1 MIHLDSSNMN
11 AAKNIR
17 LTLWAFVLGMLFS
30 FGQKKK
36 SQGDV
41 FFFQYEYQ
49 KAVAAYEKQ
58 LSEGT
63 LTEQQ
68 FLNLA
73 DAYFE
78 TNNYQKAAN
87 AYQSIYE
94 KDSVMDAHHYN
105 KMLQSLSKAPE
116 ADGTKDFLNQ
126 ISSSFPKE
134 LMENMEFNNQLLQ
147 NGSNEGQLDY
157 EIFNLDGNS
166 PQTDFAPSFFSNKLL
181 FSSGRQVNKKLRYEP
196 GNEGYFNVY
205 ESEIQPTGQI
215 TGVQSF
221 QALQETDYHEA
232 TPSFSAE
239 LNSVFYVLS
248 NTQDGELAFDANG
261 KNALAIAKQ
270 NIGGSYQLLLK
281 DLSTSFYYPFY
292 DDASGRLFFSAD
304 FEDGYGGTDIYFVY
318 TNNGQVMSAP
328 INLGPRINSSGN
340 EIAPYIFENS
350 FYFAS
355 DVFYG
360 LGGMDI
366 YKSNIEGE
374 GFGIPINLGEPI
386 NSELDDFGMII
397 RNEGEGLLGY
407 FASNR
412 PGGKG
417 KDDIYGFKVDEKPG
431 LKTITFK
438 GTVVSSS
445 KEGQVVPNAS
455 VSLWDMNGEM
465 LAATTSDEEGQ
476 YRLEIPYE
484 SELVV
489 DASRERYSRFI
500 KKFGEEE
507 LDALANNNF
516 DVPLAFYNDLVE
528 EREGQKVV
536 KLDNFYFNTSST
548 QLTDEI
554 KSELNKVV
562 EFVEAFPEAQLRIE
576 TYTDSRGGSSTNF
589 RLTQAR
595 SDNIKKYLVEQGVP
609 ASTILYSIGY
619 GEDNILNNCTNGVFC
634 LESLHKKNQRSL
646 IVVLNDNVLFD

>member
-1 MIHLDSSNMN
+1 MN
-11 AAKNIR
+11 HTKKIQI
-17 LTLWAFVLGMLFS
+17 TLLASLLGVVFC
-30 FGQKKK
+30 FAQKKK

-49 KAVAAYEKQ
+49 KAVNAYEEE
-58 LSEGT
+58 LSEGV
-63 LTEQQ
+63 LTKQQ

-78 TNNYQKAAN
+78 TNNYGKASE
-87 AYQSIYE
+87 AYMKIY
-94 KDSVMDAHHYN
+94 DQDTLMDTHHYN
-105 KMLQSLSKAPE
+105 KMLQSLSKSPNV
-116 ADGTKDFLNQ
+116 DGKRDFLTS

-147 NGSNEGQLDY
+147 NGADGNQLEY
-157 EIFNLDGNS
+157 EIFNLEGNS
-166 PQTDFAPSFFSNKLL
+166 PQTDFAPSFYNDKLL

-196 GNEGYFNVY
+196 GNEGYFNIY
-205 ESEIQPTGQI
+205 ESEIQPNGQI
-215 TGVQSF
+215 TALQSF
-221 QALQETDYHEA
+221 QELKDTDYHEA
-232 TPSFSAE
+232 TPFFSPG

-248 NTQDGELAFDANG
+248 NTQDGELAFDENG

-292 DDASGRLFFSAD
+292 DDASGKLYFSAD
-304 FEDGYGGTDIYFVY
+304 FEEGYGGTDIYFVY

-340 EIAPYIFENS
+340 EIAPFIFENS

-355 DVFYG
+355 DVFFG

-366 YKSNIEGE
+366 YKSNIEDG
-374 GFGIPINLGEPI
+374 GFGIPINLGAPI
-386 NSELDDFGMII
+386 NTEFDDFGMII
-397 RNEGEGLLGY
+397 RNDGDGLLGY

-412 PGGKG
+412 TGGKG

-438 GTVVSSS
+438 GAVVNASSTS
-445 KEGQVVPNAS
+445 KIVPNAT

-465 LAATTSDEEGQ
+465 LAETTSDEEGQ

-484 SELVV
+484 PELVL
-489 DASRERYSRFI
+489 DASKERYSRFI
-500 KKFGEEE
+500 KKFDKDE
-507 LDALANNNF
+507 LDALQNSIF
-516 DVPLAFYNDLVE
+516 DVPIAFYNDLVE

-536 KLDNFYFNTSST
+536 KMDDFYFNTSST
-548 QLTDEI
+548 QLTDDI
-554 KSELNKVV
+554 KSELTKVID
-562 EFVEAFPEAQLRIE
+562 FIDAFPRAQLRIE

-595 SDNIKKYLVEQGVP
+595 SDAIKKYLVENGVP
-609 ASTILYSIGY
+609 ASNILYSVGY
-619 GEDNILNNCTNGVFC
+619 GEDKILNNCTNGVFC
-634 LESLHKKNQRSL
+634 LETLHKKNQRSL

>member
-1 MIHLDSSNMN
+1 M
-11 AAKNIR
+11 
-17 LTLWAFVLGMLFS
+17 WFS
-30 FGQKKK
+30 ALPKKE
-36 SQGDV
+36 V
-41 FFFQYEYQ
+41 PRRCFLFQYEYQ
-49 KAVAAYEKQ
+49 KAVNAYEED
-58 LSEGT
+58 LSEGV
-63 LTEQQ
+63 LTKQQ

-78 TNNYQKAAN
+78 TNNYDKASE
-87 AYQSIYE
+87 AYMKIY
-94 KDSVMDAHHYN
+94 DQDTLMDTHHYN
-105 KMLQSLSKAPE
+105 KMLQSLSKSPNVE
-116 ADGTKDFLNQ
+116 GKEDFLTN

-147 NGSNEGQLDY
+147 NGAEANQLEY
-157 EIFNLDGNS
+157 EIFNLEGNS
-166 PQTDFAPSFFSNKLL
+166 PQTDFAPSFYNDKLL

-196 GNEGYFNVY
+196 GNEGYFNIY

-215 TGVQSF
+215 TALQSF
-221 QALQETDYHEA
+221 QELKETDYHEA
-232 TPSFSAE
+232 TPLYSSG

-248 NTQDGELAFDANG
+248 NTQDGELAFDENG

-270 NIGGSYQLLLK
+270 TIGGSYQLLLK

-292 DDASGRLFFSAD
+292 DDANGKLYFSAD
-304 FEDGYGGTDIYFVY
+304 FEEGYGGTDIYFVY

-340 EIAPYIFENS
+340 EVAPFIFENS

-374 GFGIPINLGEPI
+374 GFGIPINLGTPI
-386 NSELDDFGMII
+386 NTEFDDFGMII
-397 RNEGEGLLGY
+397 RNDGDGLLGY
-407 FASNR
+407 FTSNR
-412 PGGKG
+412 EGGKG

-438 GTVVSSS
+438 GTVV
-445 KEGQVVPNAS
+445 NAS
-455 VSLWDMNGEM
+455 NANEVVSNAAVSLWDMNGEM
-465 LAATTSDEEGQ
+465 LAETSSDEEGQ

-484 SELVV
+484 TELIL
-489 DASRERYSRFI
+489 DASKERYSRYI
-500 KKFGEEE
+500 KKFNQDE
-507 LDALANNNF
+507 LEALQNNTF
-516 DVPLAFYNDLVE
+516 DVPISFYNDMVE

-536 KLDNFYFNTSST
+536 KMDDFYFSTSST
-548 QLTDEI
+548 QLTDDI
-554 KSELNKVV
+554 KNELNTVV
-562 EFVEAFPEAQLRIE
+562 DFVKAFPQAQLRIE

-589 RLTQAR
+589 RLTQMR
-595 SDNIKKYLVEQGVP
+595 SDAIKKYLVESGVP
-609 ASTILYSIGY
+609 ASNILYSVGY
-619 GEDNILNNCTNGVFC
+619 GEDKILNNCTNGVFC
-634 LESLHKKNQRSL
+634 LETLHKKNQRSL